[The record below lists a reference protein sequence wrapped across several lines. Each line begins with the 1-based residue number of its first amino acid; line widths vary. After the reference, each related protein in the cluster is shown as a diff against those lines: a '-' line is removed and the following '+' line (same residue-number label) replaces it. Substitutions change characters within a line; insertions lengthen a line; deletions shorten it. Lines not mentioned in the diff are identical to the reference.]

1 VAFWALDLGV
11 LGAHLDQIDQHGAVM
26 DMHLVP
32 YVGPQL
38 WAQNRLLGISP
49 DNRLFYMHTAVMG
62 WNEVIIAA
70 KLFYFKFEDEDKI
83 RTGTLGISCEI
94 ELVRMHQMKVSHNN
108 TAIKLRW
115 FGEKSGNVLFTMG
128 RPSGHRGT
136 FMLNLRDNVVNKVA
150 DDGDSWK
157 NLLGYE
163 MDMAAYI
170 ASSVD
175 PRSLLEKP
183 SMPSIWRFSQCKSTG
198 TRYITYR
205 YR

>member
-1 VAFWALDLGV
+1 
-11 LGAHLDQIDQHGAVM
+11 
-26 DMHLVP
+26 
-32 YVGPQL
+32 
-38 WAQNRLLGISP
+38 
-49 DNRLFYMHTAVMG
+49 MG

-136 FMLNLRDNVVNKVA
+136 FMLNLRDNIRTCIP
-150 DDGDSWK
+150 
-157 NLLGYE
+157 LLCAQL
-163 MDMAAYI
+163 MHHHNSISFPFNMLPI
-170 ASSVD
+170 TK
-175 PRSLLEKP
+175 SLQNAHISRTEKEL
-183 SMPSIWRFSQCKSTG
+183 K
-198 TRYITYR
+198 
-205 YR
+205 